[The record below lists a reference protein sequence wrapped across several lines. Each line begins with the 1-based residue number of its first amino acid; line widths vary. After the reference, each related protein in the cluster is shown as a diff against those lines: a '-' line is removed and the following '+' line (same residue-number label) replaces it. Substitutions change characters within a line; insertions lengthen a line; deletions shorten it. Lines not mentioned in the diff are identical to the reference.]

1 MIKKMYKISLIL
13 LGLVFIQIIVWDS
26 LWSHPGQDAGS
37 LVKQVSDKME
47 SYPEFK
53 NWKALLISKTTKMS
67 GRWQPQEVLLMK
79 KDVQVVNDE
88 RTEKILEALVS
99 KKGKT
104 KDETQK
110 YIKKARKEREK
121 TERKKRKQKEKGKN
135 EKVEDKRSL
144 SMSYEDMFPFDEEKR
159 EKYIF
164 SRLPDSQVEGKTL
177 NILVSQAREKGE
189 KFWEGKYYIDPESFT
204 ILHID
209 LKPSKNPK
217 HVKELRMQME
227 FAENSQGYFI
237 FKKVRMK
244 VDAGII
250 IKHIRMLVE
259 EEYTNFEIIE

>member
-1 MIKKMYKISLIL
+1 MIKNLCKIILIL
-13 LGLVFIQIIVWDS
+13 LVFIQINALNS
-26 LWSHPGQDAGS
+26 LWSHPGQDAES
-37 LVKQVSDKME
+37 LVKQVSGKIE

-53 NWKALLISKTTKMS
+53 SWKALLISKTTKMS
-67 GRWQPQEVLLMK
+67 SRWQPKETLLIK
-79 KDVQVVNDE
+79 KEVQVINDE

-110 YIKKARKEREK
+110 YIKKANKEREK
-121 TERKKRKQKEKGKN
+121 AERKKRKQKEKGNN
-135 EKVEDKRSL
+135 EKSEDKRSL
-144 SMSYEDMFPFDEEKR
+144 SMSYEDMFPFNEEKR

-177 NILVSQAREKGE
+177 HILASQAKEKGE
-189 KFWEGKYYIDPESFT
+189 KFWEGKYYIDPESFA

-209 LKPSKNPK
+209 LKPSKKPK

-227 FAENSQGYFI
+227 FTENPQGYFI
-237 FKKVRMK
+237 FKKIRMK